1 MNEIRLAGI
10 DLAGMAGTGRGRS
23 TRIPPVLAALALA
36 ASGLT
41 TIACG
46 RSHTDP
52 AKVYKIG
59 YGGDRPL
66 HYRGDD
72 GKPTGLAVSMVQEA
86 ARRRGIRLEWV
97 QAAMAMEDLRSQ
109 RLDLFVLLTDLPE
122 RRNLVHLTTPY
133 LATETAFLVREKS
146 TFHNLGDLASARI
159 AFNNLEVHRLAVAR
173 LVPGSV
179 RIPRGST
186 TEAIGAIHGGM
197 ADAAYVDQYAGVI
210 GLLDG
215 AASEPLRIIPSGVP
229 VRQLA
234 LASTFESQGPADE
247 IRDEIAKLSENQQL
261 TPVLAHWSMFPVL
274 MSESVDALNQER
286 MKVRAL
292 GWGAMVLA
300 ILILVFAGLVW
311 RLRQRNGLLA
321 ESESRF
327 RTLAETAFE
336 GVMIHD
342 GVRIVEANPQFSQ
355 LFGYDSPGELIGS
368 TGRPTILTG
377 ESIVKLQDRISG
389 GSNLKPLEI
398 VGIRKDGSHFDI
410 ETQGCNS
417 TYRGRKARV
426 VAMRDISERKK
437 SVEVRSKLEA
447 QLAQAQ
453 KMETVG
459 RLAGGIAHDFNNLL
473 TVIIGYCSLI
483 LNDPDVK
490 GRSRNRV
497 SSIQTAGERAA
508 ELTGQLLAFSRR
520 QVIKP
525 CPLDFNALVRETWSL
540 MARLIPANI
549 EVVSFLDE
557 GLPMVM
563 ADSGQM
569 HQVVVNLL
577 LNARDAMP
585 EGGRL
590 VLETSRVIL
599 DASYADQHPEEVVPG
614 NYVLLAVTDNGIG
627 MEPEVAS
634 RIFEPFFTT
643 KPTGAGTGL
652 GLATVYGIVRQ
663 SGGWIWVYSEP
674 GKGSTF
680 KVYLPVAES
689 VPVVAET
696 TDSIP
701 SRTGTA
707 TILVV
712 EDQENV
718 RELIREILEGKGYG
732 VLVATNGAE
741 ALALLHSSAQQIDL
755 LLTDVVMPGI
765 SGKELAEQLQRE
777 MPGLKVLFMSGYTEN
792 VIVNRGILK
801 PGVEF
806 LPKPLTPD
814 SIIANVGRVL
824 GA

>member
-1 MNEIRLAGI
+1 MNETHLAGLELNRTDT
-10 DLAGMAGTGRGRS
+10 DLPGRS
-23 TRIPPVLAALALA
+23 ARIPTILVGLALA
-36 ASGLT
+36 ASILVAS
-41 TIACG
+41 ACS
-46 RSHTDP
+46 RTRTDP
-52 AKVYKIG
+52 AKVYRIG

-97 QAAMAMEDLRSQ
+97 QAAMAMEDLRSS
-109 RLDLFVLLTDLPE
+109 RLDLFVLLTNLPE

-133 LATETAFLVREKS
+133 LATETAFLVPEKS
-146 TFHNLGDLASARI
+146 RFHTLAELAAARI
-159 AFNNLEVHRLAVAR
+159 AFNNLEVHRLAVAH
-173 LVPGSV
+173 LLPDSV
-179 RIPRGST
+179 RTPLGST
-186 TEAIGAIHGGM
+186 TDAIAAIHKGM

-215 AASEPLRIIPSGVP
+215 AANEPLRIIPSGMP
-229 VRQLA
+229 IRQLS
-234 LASTFESQGPADE
+234 LASTFESQGTADE
-247 IRDEIAKLSENQQL
+247 IRDEIARLSENEEL
-261 TPVLAHWSMFPVL
+261 TPVLARWSMFPVL

-286 MKVRAL
+286 IKVRAL
-292 GWGAMVLA
+292 GWGAVVLA
-300 ILILVFAGLVW
+300 TLILVFAGLVW

-342 GVRIVEANPQFSQ
+342 GVRIVEANAQFAK
-355 LFGYDSPGELIGS
+355 LFGYDSPEELMGAN
-368 TGRPTILTG
+368 GRPTILTD
-377 ESIVKLQDRISG
+377 ESVVKLRDRISG
-389 GSNLKPLEI
+389 GTNLQPLEI
-398 VGIRKDGSHFDI
+398 VGVRKDGSHFDI

-426 VAMRDISERKK
+426 VAMRDISERKRAA
-437 SVEVRSKLEA
+437 EVRSKLEA
-447 QLAQAQ
+447 DLAQAQ

-497 SSIQTAGERAA
+497 SSIQKAGERAA

-525 CPLDFNALVRETWSL
+525 CPLDFNALVQETRSL

-549 EVVSFLDE
+549 EVVSFLGQ

-563 ADSGQM
+563 ADAGQM

-590 VLETSRVIL
+590 VLETGAVTL
-599 DASYADQHPEEVVPG
+599 DASYAEQHPEAVVPG
-614 NYVLLAVTDNGIG
+614 QYVLLAVTDNGIG
-627 MEPEVAS
+627 MAPDVAA

-663 SGGWIWVYSEP
+663 SGGWIWVYSEI

-680 KVYLPVAES
+680 KVYLPVAEAVES
-689 VPVVAET
+689 VADNTE
-696 TDSIP
+696 SIP
-701 SRTGTA
+701 FRAGTA

-712 EDQENV
+712 DDQENV
-718 RELIREILEGKGYG
+718 RELIREILESHGYG
-732 VLVATNGAE
+732 VLAAANGAE
-741 ALALLHSSAQQIDL
+741 ALALVQASARRIDL
-755 LLTDVVMPGI
+755 LLTDVVMPGM
-765 SGKELAEQLQRE
+765 SGKELAGQLQRE
-777 MPGLKVLFMSGYTEN
+777 TPGLKVLFMSGYTEN

-814 SIIANVGRVL
+814 SIISNVGRVL